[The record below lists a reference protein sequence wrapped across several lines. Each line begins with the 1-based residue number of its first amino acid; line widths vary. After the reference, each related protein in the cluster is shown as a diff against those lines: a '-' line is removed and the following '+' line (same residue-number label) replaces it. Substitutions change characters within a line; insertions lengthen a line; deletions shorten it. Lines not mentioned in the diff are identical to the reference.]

1 MCQLNAYAVEEDRQE
16 LILEAVSRV
25 EVEGHRVH
33 LSDLFGERKTFA
45 GRISLIDGNDV
56 FLEPAHEHH
65 EHVASDDAQ
74 KLAVLLSHWIEHN
87 VSHNQDLERWA
98 QKAAALDKTTVHD
111 EIANAM
117 TKVEEANEHLRR
129 AREGLSAEP
138 M

>member
-1 MCQLNAYAVEEDRQE
+1 MCQLNAYAVKENQQE
-16 LILEAVSRV
+16 LILEAVTRV

-33 LSDLFGERKTFA
+33 LCDLFGKRETFA
-45 GRISLIDGNDV
+45 GRIELIDGNDL

-65 EHVASDDAQ
+65 EHVASGDAQ

-87 VSHNQDLERWA
+87 VSHNHELDRWA
-98 QKAAALDKTTVHD
+98 QKATALDKMTVHD

-117 TKVEEANEHLRR
+117 AKIEEANEHLRR
-129 AREGLSAEP
+129 ARDGLSAEP

>member
-1 MCQLNAYAVEEDRQE
+1 MEDDQQE
-16 LILEAVSRV
+16 LILEAVTRV
-25 EVEGHRVH
+25 EVRGQYVH
-33 LSDLFGERKTFA
+33 LSDLFGERKMLT
-45 GRISLIDGNDV
+45 GRIKLLDGNDL

-65 EHVASDDAQ
+65 EHAATDDAQ

-87 VSHNQDLERWA
+87 VSHNQDLDRWA
-98 QKAAALDKTTVHD
+98 HKAAALDKTVVHD

-117 TKVEEANEHLRR
+117 AKIEEANEHLRR